1 MDAHQKYPKPLHDL
15 NNQLTIIQGYSD
27 LLLES
32 IPESDP
38 RHPDLMEVV
47 NAAKRAIELVP
58 VIRKEMP

>member
-58 VIRKEMP
+58 VIRKEIP